1 MTDRVRAALI
11 DKANELYAHHREE
24 ETVAKLIFY
33 GTSFVAIRRGHGPN
47 PYWIIGTAAE
57 VRWALEERRP
67 WAPDLRDATEQ
78 RAANLEVDE

>member
-33 GTSFVAIRRGHGPN
+33 GTSFVAIRRGHGPT

-57 VRWALEERRP
+57 VRWALEERKE
-67 WAPDLRDATEQ
+67 APLLTDPTAI
-78 RAANLEVDE
+78 RARELEIE